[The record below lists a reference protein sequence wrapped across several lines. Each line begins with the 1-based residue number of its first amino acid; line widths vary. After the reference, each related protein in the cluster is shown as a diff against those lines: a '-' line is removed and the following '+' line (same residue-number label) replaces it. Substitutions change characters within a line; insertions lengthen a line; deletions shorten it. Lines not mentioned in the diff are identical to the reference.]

1 VVQDDKSVQTEPKP
15 KKAWLLP
22 TIFATFIVGTIV
34 FLVIID
40 SIYAPE
46 PGNPA
51 ALQDA
56 ADK

>member
-1 VVQDDKSVQTEPKP
+1 MAQVDKSIQTEAKP

-22 TIFATFIVGTIV
+22 TLFATFIVGTIV

-51 ALQDA
+51 TQQDA
-56 ADK
+56 VVK

>member
-1 VVQDDKSVQTEPKP
+1 
-15 KKAWLLP
+15 
-22 TIFATFIVGTIV
+22 VGTIV